1 MRLFTKTDWQLLRHP
16 WEFGYR
22 VTHQFGR
29 NQGLM
34 LAGAFAYYALLSL
47 VPLTILA
54 VTVLSH
60 WVDQAYLLGILAHY
74 LEWLVPS
81 QSQAVLADVS
91 SFIENRA
98 SIGLILFLTM
108 LFFSSLAFSI
118 LQKALAVIFAHRTQ
132 REKRHFLVAALLP
145 YSLVLLMGCA
155 LLAITV
161 GSIVIHSLTQETIPL
176 FGYDWSLHGISGLA
190 FYGLG
195 LAVEITVLSALYAAL
210 PVGRTRF
217 RHALI
222 GAISV
227 TVIWDGCR
235 RVLAWYF
242 TTLSQAGIVYGSLTT
257 AIVVL
262 FSIEIAATLLLLGA
276 QVIAEYEQLE
286 TRLEN

>member
-1 MRLFTKTDWQLLRHP
+1 MKLLSKADQQLLLHP
-16 WEFGYR
+16 LAFARRVLHAFG
-22 VTHQFGR
+22 Q

-60 WVDQAYLLGILAHY
+60 WVEQTYLLRILAHY

-91 SFIENRA
+91 GFIENRT
-98 SIGLILFLTM
+98 SIGLILLLTM
-108 LFFSSLAFSI
+108 IFFSSLAFSI
-118 LQKALAVIFAHRTQ
+118 LQKALAVIFAHRTK
-132 REKRHFLVAALLP
+132 REKRHFLVAAILP

-161 GSIVIHSLTQETIPL
+161 GSVVIHSLTQEAMHL
-176 FGYDWSLHGISGLA
+176 FGYDWSLHGLSGLA

-222 GAISV
+222 GAITV

-235 RVLAWYF
+235 RLLAWYF
-242 TTLSQAGIVYGSLTT
+242 ATLSQASIVYGSLTT

-286 TRLEN
+286 SNSLS